1 MSFDE
6 IQFPASIA
14 RGSSGGPQFATVV
27 VAAGS
32 GGEQR
37 VAQWESP
44 RRRWTVAQDL
54 RTPAQME
61 ELVAFFVAR
70 QGRLRGFRFKDHADF
85 RVSTREDLVE
95 LTATTFQLV
104 RRYTS
109 GGVTRVRT
117 IKKPV
122 AGTVQI
128 WNGTTE
134 ITSGWTVDTTTGVVT
149 FGGDPGYTPSWTG
162 EFDVPVRFD
171 VDQME
176 IVLDDAQVRSW
187 GGIAI
192 VELRP

>member
-1 MSFDE
+1 MAFDE
-6 IQFPASIA
+6 IQFPATIA
-14 RGSSGGPQFATVV
+14 RGSTGGPQFATVV
-27 VAAGS
+27 VAVGS

-85 RVSTREDLVE
+85 RVSAKEDLAE
-95 LTATTFQLV
+95 LSPTTFQLV
-104 RRYTS
+104 KRYTS
-109 GGVTRVRT
+109 GGVTRVRAIT
-117 IKKPV
+117 KPV
-122 AGTVQI
+122 SGSVRV
-128 WNGTTE
+128 WNGSTE
-134 ITSGWTVDTTTGVVT
+134 ITSGWTVNPATGVVA
-149 FGGDPGYTPSWTG
+149 FDSAPGYTPSWTG

-176 IVLDDAQVRSW
+176 VSLDDAQVRSW